1 MPCGIKSPRAIAE
14 QEVQINKI
22 MATLCWHVI
31 FLSYPTSIYYDFL
44 YLPYLIFICTLYP
57 VFKFKLH
64 LTVASLNYKNS
75 YTTFRCK
82 LLAILKSVMYP
93 LVKKTDYKNW
103 TKLQLWSHTGIHHT

>member
-1 MPCGIKSPRAIAE
+1 
-14 QEVQINKI
+14 

-31 FLSYPTSIYYDFL
+31 SLSYPTLIYYDFL

-64 LTVASLNYKNS
+64 LTVASLIYENS

-93 LVKKTDYKNW
+93 LVKKNRLQ
-103 TKLQLWSHTGIHHT
+103 KLDQIAIVVPHGNPSHVSL